1 LVRGLRAAL
10 VSFQPEVYSGDDCA
24 VLVEELAAVEK
35 ISAAARVRAAARA
48 GECGAHRERG
58 FADVSDWM
66 ARATGS
72 TAGSAKTA
80 LETAAALDSQPEAKA
95 ALEAGELSFAQAREL
110 VKTEAAVPGST
121 AGLLDVAKGQ
131 SLRTLREQA
140 RDRRLRAIDPEE
152 LHALQ
157 HAAMYHRHWT
167 TALGTIAYAGELP
180 PEIGIPFINR
190 LDAETDRLW
199 LKAHQAA
206 KRPNAAVQHDLAGS
220 ATGATAVQQD
230 LAGSANESTDD
241 AGSGAG
247 AGGSCAA
254 RADLGAGTGSSA
266 ANAKVRRSV
275 LAAQALVRM
284 MENGGG
290 KGNANRAD
298 LVIVCDL
305 RAYRRGHAH
314 DGEPCHI
321 VGGGPIPVSLA
332 KELGRDA
339 FLKAVLHDGTDIHT
353 IAHFRRRYPAVLQTA
368 LELGGPPDFNG
379 NVCAAQGCDRRY
391 HLQRDHIDPVAN
403 GGLTSYAN
411 NQPLCPPDHRIKT
424 EHDRKAGLLH
434 RKKPRG
440 GGRGPDPARAGPN
453 RDHSRAAP
461 TSSHTS
467 GANLGTLPAGS
478 STSP

>member
-1 LVRGLRAAL
+1 MAESLVESVDALHAAL
-10 VSFQPEVYSGDDCA
+10 VSFQPEAYSGEDCA
-24 VLVEELAAVEK
+24 TLVEKLAAVEK
-35 ISAAARVRAAARA
+35 VSAAARVRAAAQA

-58 FADVSDWM
+58 FANVSDWM

-72 TAGSAKTA
+72 TAGSAK
-80 LETAAALDSQPEAKA
+80 AALDTSAALESQPEAKA

-152 LHALQ
+152 LHVLQ

-180 PEIGIPFINR
+180 PEIGIPFTNI

-199 LKAHQAA
+199 LKAHEDAN
-206 KRPNAAVQHDLAGS
+206 RHNAAGQQNLGGAATDSVGDIGDAG
-220 ATGATAVQQD
+220 A
-230 LAGSANESTDD
+230 
-241 AGSGAG
+241 AGSGAAGSRAAGSGIGDSGG
-247 AGGSCAA
+247 A
-254 RADLGAGTGSSA
+254 
-266 ANAKVRRSV
+266 KVEVRRSA
-275 LAAQALVRM
+275 LAAQAFVRM

-290 KGNANRAD
+290 IGKANRAD

-314 DGEPCHI
+314 EGEPCHI

-332 KELGRDA
+332 RELGRDS
-339 FLKAVLHDGTDIHT
+339 FLKAVLHTGTEIHT
-353 IAHFRRRYPAVLQTA
+353 IAHFGRKYPAVLRTA
-368 LELGGPPDFNG
+368 LDLGAPPDFNG
-379 NVCAAQGCDRRY
+379 NVCAAPGCDRCY

-403 GGLTSYAN
+403 GGLTSYVN

-424 EHDRKAGLLH
+424 ERDRKAGLLR
-434 RKKPRG
+434 RKELRS
-440 GGRGPDPARAGPN
+440 RRPDATRAGLS
-453 RDHSRAAP
+453 REHSQPR
-461 TSSHTS
+461 
-467 GANLGTLPAGS
+467 LQ
-478 STSP
+478 